1 MRTALQTMGDS
12 ERERHPTETMKGHL
26 LPEKGPSTSQAL
38 AVATLLPLG
47 GGLLALAGLT
57 LVGSLIGLAVLTP
70 LLLLFSPLLV
80 PAALLVALAATG
92 FLASGAF
99 GLTGLLSMGHLL
111 NRARGLLQRT
121 PEQTEDTKRRVGEV
135 GQRAR
140 ARERDA
146 AQRT

>member
-1 MRTALQTMGDS
+1 MRTSLQTMGDS
-12 ERERHPTETMKGHL
+12 ERERHPTEAVKGY

-70 LLLLFSPLLV
+70 LLLLFGPVVV
-80 PAALLVALAATG
+80 PAALLVALAVTG

-99 GLTGLLSMGHLL
+99 GLTGLSSMGYLL
-111 NRARGLLQRT
+111 NQARGMLHRT
-121 PEQTEDTKRRVGEV
+121 PEQMEDTKRRVGEV
-135 GQRAR
+135 GQRAKEA
-140 ARERDA
+140 ARSG
-146 AQRT
+146 QRT